1 MARDCLNEPAVDES
15 FENRRNWARSRAVES
30 AVRAAG
36 GFPTQGGGT
45 TSLSSRA
52 PALARHEGRF

>member
-1 MARDCLNEPAVDES
+1 MAATVWTAPVDEVS
-15 FENRRNWARSRAVES
+15 RNRRSSATAATVES

-45 TSLSSRA
+45 RA
-52 PALARHEGRF
+52 GARARCGIRTTGGPV